1 MTKSATPQWKKNM
14 WALWFGNFATG
25 AGASMSMPFLPLF
38 ISTMG
43 NFPKWELTLYAGL
56 AFSGVFLSQAI
67 VSPLWGNLA
76 DKTGRKP
83 MLLRAAIGMT
93 ISATLTGLSPN
104 VWFLIIIRFIQGTFS
119 GYINNAYALIASE
132 VPTKDSG
139 KTMGTLTT
147 GNVGGQLIGPIIG
160 GYLSGIFGYR
170 LPFYMFGFMMFLA
183 SLSTWFF
190 VKEDFTPIKKGA
202 KTGMRD
208 AFKGIVHK
216 RVVWAMI
223 ISSML
228 VMAATT
234 SINPI
239 ISLFVKELM
248 HNHGNIAFTS
258 GVIAAL
264 PGIATIFVAPS
275 LGRLGDHIGPE
286 KILLV
291 GLLFSAVIYF
301 PMFFTAGVVMLGIL
315 RFLIGIANA
324 ALLPITQTVMT
335 LEAPARSVSRIFSY
349 NQSFQA
355 MGAVVGPMLAS
366 GVAGILDYRYVF
378 LMTTLLVVVNIIVVV
393 VAYKKDN
400 VNVVDI
406 SNS

>member
-1 MTKSATPQWKKNM
+1 MTKSVTPQWRKNL

-43 NFPKWELTLYAGL
+43 HFPKWELTLYAGL

-132 VPTKDSG
+132 VPTQDSG

-147 GNVGGQLIGPIIG
+147 GNVGGQLVGPIIG

-170 LPFYMFGFMMFLA
+170 LLFYMFGFMMFLA
-183 SLSTWFF
+183 SMSTLFF
-190 VKEDFTPIKKGA
+190 VKEDFTPVKKGA
-202 KTGMRD
+202 KTGLRD
-208 AFKGIVHK
+208 AFKGIQHK

-228 VMAATT
+228 IMAATT

-248 HNHGNIAFTS
+248 HDHGNVAFTS

-264 PGIATIFVAPS
+264 PGIATILVAPS

-291 GLLFSAVIYF
+291 GLIFSVVVYF
-301 PMFFTAGVVMLGIL
+301 PMFFVTTVLMLGIL
-315 RFLIGIANA
+315 RFMIGLANA

-335 LEAPARSVSRIFSY
+335 LEAPSRSVSRIFSY

-355 MGAVVGPMLAS
+355 MGAVIGPMLAS

-378 LMTTLLVVVNIIVVV
+378 LMTAILVLINIGVVI
-393 VAYKKDN
+393 VAYKKDHVEV
-400 VNVVDI
+400 VNH
-406 SNS
+406 SK

>member
-1 MTKSATPQWKKNM
+1 M

-43 NFPKWELTLYAGL
+43 HFPKWELTLYAGL

-132 VPTKDSG
+132 VPTQDSG

-147 GNVGGQLIGPIIG
+147 GNVGGQLVGPIIG

-170 LPFYMFGFMMFLA
+170 LSFYMFGFMMFLA
-183 SLSTWFF
+183 SMSTLFF
-190 VKEDFTPIKKGA
+190 VKEDFTPVKKGA
-202 KTGMRD
+202 KTGLRD
-208 AFKGIVHK
+208 AFKGIQHK

-228 VMAATT
+228 IMAATT

-248 HNHGNIAFTS
+248 HDHGNVAFTS

-264 PGIATIFVAPS
+264 PGIATILVAPS
-275 LGRLGDHIGPE
+275 LGRMGDHIGPE

-291 GLLFSAVIYF
+291 GLIFSVVVYF
-301 PMFFTAGVVMLGIL
+301 PMFFVTTVLMLGIL
-315 RFLIGIANA
+315 RFMIGLANA

-335 LEAPARSVSRIFSY
+335 LEAPSRSVSRIFSY

-355 MGAVVGPMLAS
+355 MGAVIGPMLAS

-378 LMTTLLVVVNIIVVV
+378 LMTAILVLINIGVVI
-393 VAYKKDN
+393 VAYKKDHVEV
-400 VNVVDI
+400 VNH
-406 SNS
+406 SK

>member
-1 MTKSATPQWKKNM
+1 M

-43 NFPKWELTLYAGL
+43 HFPKWELTLYAGL

-119 GYINNAYALIASE
+119 GYINNAYALIGSE
-132 VPTKDSG
+132 VPTQDSG

-147 GNVGGQLIGPIIG
+147 GNVGGQLVGPIIG

-183 SLSTWFF
+183 SMSTLFF
-190 VKEDFTPIKKGA
+190 VKEDFTPVKKGA
-202 KTGMRD
+202 KTGLRD
-208 AFKGIVHK
+208 AFKGIQHK

-228 VMAATT
+228 IMAATT

-248 HNHGNIAFTS
+248 HDHGNVAFTS

-264 PGIATIFVAPS
+264 PGIATILVAPS

-291 GLLFSAVIYF
+291 GLIFSVVVYF
-301 PMFFTAGVVMLGIL
+301 PMFFVTTVLMLGIL
-315 RFLIGIANA
+315 RFMIGLANA

-335 LEAPARSVSRIFSY
+335 LEAPSRSVSRIFSY

-355 MGAVVGPMLAS
+355 MGAVIGPMLAS

-378 LMTTLLVVVNIIVVV
+378 LMTAILVLINIGVVI
-393 VAYKKDN
+393 VAYKKDHVEV
-400 VNVVDI
+400 VNH
-406 SNS
+406 SK

>member
-1 MTKSATPQWKKNM
+1 
-14 WALWFGNFATG
+14 
-25 AGASMSMPFLPLF
+25 MSMPFLPLF

>member
-1 MTKSATPQWKKNM
+1 M

-43 NFPKWELTLYAGL
+43 HFPKWELTLYAGL

-132 VPTKDSG
+132 VPTQDSG

-147 GNVGGQLIGPIIG
+147 GNVGGQLVGPIIG

-170 LPFYMFGFMMFLA
+170 LLFYMFGFMMFLA
-183 SLSTWFF
+183 SMSTLFF
-190 VKEDFTPIKKGA
+190 VKEDFTPVKKGA
-202 KTGMRD
+202 KTGLRD
-208 AFKGIVHK
+208 AFKGIQHK

-228 VMAATT
+228 IMAATT

-248 HNHGNIAFTS
+248 HDHGNVAFTS

-264 PGIATIFVAPS
+264 PGIATILVAPS

-291 GLLFSAVIYF
+291 GLIFSVVVYF
-301 PMFFTAGVVMLGIL
+301 PMFFVTTVLMLGIL
-315 RFLIGIANA
+315 RFMIGLANA

-335 LEAPARSVSRIFSY
+335 LEAPSRSVSRIFSY

-355 MGAVVGPMLAS
+355 MGAVIGPMLAS

-378 LMTTLLVVVNIIVVV
+378 LMTAILVLINIGVVI
-393 VAYKKDN
+393 VAYKKDHVEV
-400 VNVVDI
+400 VNH
-406 SNS
+406 SK

>member
-1 MTKSATPQWKKNM
+1 
-14 WALWFGNFATG
+14 
-25 AGASMSMPFLPLF
+25 MSMPFLPLF

-43 NFPKWELTLYAGL
+43 HFPKWELTLYAGL

-132 VPTKDSG
+132 VPTQDSG

-147 GNVGGQLIGPIIG
+147 GNVGGQLVGPIIG

-183 SLSTWFF
+183 SMSTLFF
-190 VKEDFTPIKKGA
+190 VKEDFTPVKKGA
-202 KTGMRD
+202 KTGLRD
-208 AFKGIVHK
+208 AFKGIQHK

-228 VMAATT
+228 IMAATT

-248 HNHGNIAFTS
+248 HDHGNVAFTS

-264 PGIATIFVAPS
+264 PGIATILVAPS

-291 GLLFSAVIYF
+291 GLIFSVVVYF
-301 PMFFTAGVVMLGIL
+301 PMFFVTTVLMLGIL
-315 RFLIGIANA
+315 RFMIGLANA

-335 LEAPARSVSRIFSY
+335 LEAPSRSVSRIFSY

-355 MGAVVGPMLAS
+355 MGAVIGPMLAS

-378 LMTTLLVVVNIIVVV
+378 LMTAILVLINIGVVI
-393 VAYKKDN
+393 VAYKKDHVEV
-400 VNVVDI
+400 VNH
-406 SNS
+406 SK

>member
-1 MTKSATPQWKKNM
+1 M

-43 NFPKWELTLYAGL
+43 HFPKWELTLYAGL

-132 VPTKDSG
+132 VPTQDSG

-147 GNVGGQLIGPIIG
+147 GNVGGQLVGPIIG

-183 SLSTWFF
+183 SMSTLFF
-190 VKEDFTPIKKGA
+190 VKEDFTPVKKGA
-202 KTGMRD
+202 KTGLRD
-208 AFKGIVHK
+208 AFKGIQHK

-228 VMAATT
+228 IMAATT

-248 HNHGNIAFTS
+248 HDHGNVAFTS

-264 PGIATIFVAPS
+264 PGIATILVAPS

-291 GLLFSAVIYF
+291 GLIFSVVVYF
-301 PMFFTAGVVMLGIL
+301 PMFFVTTVLMLGIL
-315 RFLIGIANA
+315 RFMIGLANA

-335 LEAPARSVSRIFSY
+335 LEAPSRSVSRIFSY

-355 MGAVVGPMLAS
+355 MGAVIGPMLAS

-378 LMTTLLVVVNIIVVV
+378 LMTAILVLINIGVVI

-400 VNVVDI
+400 VEVVNH
-406 SNS
+406 SK

>member
-38 ISTMG
+38 INTMG
-43 NFPKWELTLYAGL
+43 NFPKWELTLYSGL

-132 VPTKDSG
+132 VPTEDSG

-160 GYLSGIFGYR
+160 GYLSGIFGFR

-190 VKEDFTPIKKGA
+190 VKEDFTPIKKSA
-202 KTGMRD
+202 KAGMKD

-248 HNHGNIAFTS
+248 HNHGNVAFTS

-264 PGIATIFVAPS
+264 PGIATIFAAPY

-286 KILLV
+286 KILLA
-291 GLLFSAVIYF
+291 GLIFSAVVFF
-301 PMFFTAGVVMLGIL
+301 PMFFVTTVVMLGVL

-335 LEAPARSVSRIFSY
+335 LETPARSVSRIFSY

-378 LMTTLLVVVNIIVVV
+378 LMTTLIVIVNIIVVV
-393 VAYKKDN
+393 VAYKKDH
-400 VNVVDI
+400 VSVVDI

>member
-1 MTKSATPQWKKNM
+1 MTKSVTPQWRKNL

-43 NFPKWELTLYAGL
+43 HFPKWELTLYAGL

-132 VPTKDSG
+132 VPTQDSG

-147 GNVGGQLIGPIIG
+147 GNVGGQLVGPIIG

-183 SLSTWFF
+183 SMSTLFF
-190 VKEDFTPIKKGA
+190 VKEDFTPVKKGA
-202 KTGMRD
+202 KTGLRD
-208 AFKGIVHK
+208 AFKGIQHK

-228 VMAATT
+228 IMAATT

-248 HNHGNIAFTS
+248 HDHGNVAFTS

-264 PGIATIFVAPS
+264 PGIATILVAPS

-291 GLLFSAVIYF
+291 GLIFSVVVYF
-301 PMFFTAGVVMLGIL
+301 PMFFVTTVLMLGIL
-315 RFLIGIANA
+315 RFMIGLANA

-335 LEAPARSVSRIFSY
+335 LEAPSRSVSRIFSY

-355 MGAVVGPMLAS
+355 MGAVIGPMLAS

-378 LMTTLLVVVNIIVVV
+378 LMTAILVLINIGVVI
-393 VAYKKDN
+393 VAYKKDHVEV
-400 VNVVDI
+400 VNH
-406 SNS
+406 SK

>member
-38 ISTMG
+38 INTMG

-160 GYLSGIFGYR
+160 GYLSGVFGYR

-183 SLSTWFF
+183 SLSTLFF

-202 KTGMRD
+202 KTGIKD
-208 AFKGIVHK
+208 AFKGIQHK

-228 VMAATT
+228 IMAATT

-248 HNHGNIAFTS
+248 HNHGNVAFTS
-258 GVIAAL
+258 GVVAAL
-264 PGIATIFVAPS
+264 PGIATIFAAPY

-286 KILLV
+286 KILLA
-291 GLLFSAVIYF
+291 GLIFSAVVFF
-301 PMFFTAGVVMLGIL
+301 PMFFVTTVVMLGIL

-378 LMTTLLVVVNIIVVV
+378 LMTTLIVAVNIVVV
-393 VAYKKDN
+393 IIAYKKDH
-400 VNVVDI
+400 VDVGI
-406 SNS
+406 VSK

>member
-1 MTKSATPQWKKNM
+1 MMKSKTPQWKKNM

-38 ISTMG
+38 ISEMG
-43 NFPKWELTLYAGL
+43 NFPKWQLTLYAGL

-67 VSPLWGNLA
+67 VSPMWGNLA

-132 VPTKDSG
+132 VPTEDSG

-202 KTGMRD
+202 KTGMKD
-208 AFKGIVHK
+208 AFRGIAHK

-248 HNHGNIAFTS
+248 HSHGNVVFTS

-264 PGIATIFVAPS
+264 PGIATIFAAPY

-286 KILLV
+286 RILLA
-291 GLLFSAVIYF
+291 GLIFSAVVFF
-301 PMFFTAGVVMLGIL
+301 PMFFVTTVVMLGVL

-349 NQSFQA
+349 NQPFQA
-355 MGAVVGPMLAS
+355 MGGGCWPH
-366 GVAGILDYRYVF
+366 AGIRGCRDFGLSIRFLDDHAVGI
-378 LMTTLLVVVNIIVVV
+378 N
-393 VAYKKDN
+393 
-400 VNVVDI
+400 
-406 SNS
+406 

>member
-275 LGRLGDHIGPE
+275 LGRLGDHIGPQ

>member
-1 MTKSATPQWKKNM
+1 M

-43 NFPKWELTLYAGL
+43 HFPKWELTLYAGL

-132 VPTKDSG
+132 VPTQDSG

-147 GNVGGQLIGPIIG
+147 GNVGGQLVGPIIG

-183 SLSTWFF
+183 SMSTLFF
-190 VKEDFTPIKKGA
+190 VKEDFTPVKKGA
-202 KTGMRD
+202 KTGLRD
-208 AFKGIVHK
+208 AFKGIQHK

-228 VMAATT
+228 IMAATT

-248 HNHGNIAFTS
+248 HDHGNVAFTS

-264 PGIATIFVAPS
+264 PGIATILVAPS

-291 GLLFSAVIYF
+291 GLIFSVVVYF
-301 PMFFTAGVVMLGIL
+301 PMFFVTTVLMLGIL
-315 RFLIGIANA
+315 RFMIGLANA

-335 LEAPARSVSRIFSY
+335 LEAPSRSVSRIFSY

-355 MGAVVGPMLAS
+355 MGAVIGPMLAS

-378 LMTTLLVVVNIIVVV
+378 LMTAILVLINIGVVI
-393 VAYKKDN
+393 VAYKKDHVEV
-400 VNVVDI
+400 VNH
-406 SNS
+406 SK

>member
-38 ISTMG
+38 INTMG

-93 ISATLTGLSPN
+93 VSATLTGLSPN

-160 GYLSGIFGYR
+160 GYLSGVFGYR

-183 SLSTWFF
+183 SLSTLFF

-202 KTGMRD
+202 KTGIKD
-208 AFKGIVHK
+208 AFKGIKHK

-228 VMAATT
+228 IMAATT

-248 HNHGNIAFTS
+248 HNHGNVAFTS
-258 GVIAAL
+258 GVVAAL
-264 PGIATIFVAPS
+264 PGIATIFAAPY

-286 KILLV
+286 KILLA
-291 GLLFSAVIYF
+291 GLIFSAVVFF
-301 PMFFTAGVVMLGIL
+301 PMFFVTTVVMLGIL

-378 LMTTLLVVVNIIVVV
+378 LMTGILVLINIGVVV
-393 VAYKKDN
+393 VAYRKDH
-400 VNVVDI
+400 I
-406 SNS
+406 SVSVISK

>member
-1 MTKSATPQWKKNM
+1 MTKSVTPQWKKNM

-38 ISTMG
+38 INTMG

-160 GYLSGIFGYR
+160 GYLSGVFGYR

-183 SLSTWFF
+183 SLSTLFF

-202 KTGMRD
+202 KTGIKD
-208 AFKGIVHK
+208 AFKGIQHK

-228 VMAATT
+228 IMAATT

-248 HNHGNIAFTS
+248 HNHGNVAFTS
-258 GVIAAL
+258 GVVAAL
-264 PGIATIFVAPS
+264 PGIATIFAAPY

-286 KILLV
+286 KILLA
-291 GLLFSAVIYF
+291 GLIFSAVVFF
-301 PMFFTAGVVMLGIL
+301 PMFFVTTVGMLGIL

-366 GVAGILDYRYVF
+366 GVAGVLDYRYVF
-378 LMTTLLVVVNIIVVV
+378 LMTTLIVAVNIVVV
-393 VAYKKDN
+393 IIAYKKDH
-400 VNVVDI
+400 VDVGI
-406 SNS
+406 VSK